1 MQRKIKRFLRSIFIS
16 PLIAIVTLYILLEEV
31 LQNVV
36 KPFVDYISA
45 WHILQNVEQF
55 LQRRSPYTLFG
66 IYVCKFATFSGIKFF
81 SLYLIS
87 RGNVYGGPL
96 LACGEMTGAVL
107 TVWYARVA
115 LPRLLTLTWFASFYS
130 KAVAIKTK
138 LITTLKS
145 MTFYQF
151 AKRRA
156 EQVRQQVRAI
166 KVIIK
171 RYAKGPSR
179 LKAIYRFIN
188 HR

>member
-1 MQRKIKRFLRSIFIS
+1 MQRRIKRFLRSIFIS
-16 PLIAIVTLYILLEEV
+16 PLIVLVTLYILLEEV

-66 IYVCKFATFSGIKFF
+66 IYVCKLATFSGIKFF

-96 LACGEMTGAVL
+96 LACGEMIGAVL

-115 LPRLLTLTWFASFYS
+115 LPSLLTLTWFASFYS

-145 MTFYQF
+145 MAFYQF
-151 AKRRA
+151 ARRRA
-156 EQVRQQVRAI
+156 EQIRQQVRAI

-171 RYAKGPSR
+171 KHTQGPSR